1 MKETESVIITNL
13 NLSFIYFKKR
23 IRNSGKHY
31 QNSKFPT
38 TYQQLGLDLDVEV
51 AQYGH
56 LTTFDNL
63 ISVFANRS
71 NILVILECKCRYMYL
86 VNKSNR

>member
-1 MKETESVIITNL
+1 MKETESVIITNP
-13 NLSFIYFKKR
+13 NLSFIYFKRR
-23 IRNSGKHY
+23 IRDSDIHY
-31 QNSKFPT
+31 QNSEFPT
-38 TYQQLGLDLDVEV
+38 TYQQLDLDVEV

-56 LTTFDNL
+56 LTTSDNL